1 MAIDTAAKRRSVSG
15 ILTGLAIVGVTM
27 DATPDVA
34 WRQSAGWGYQ
44 GIEVVSSTFAPTLIG
59 PADVYQ
65 IGLPAADVYGIPA
78 TLADVYGIPLP
89 AADVYGDN

>member
-44 GIEVVSSTFAPTLIG
+44 GIAAGAPVAAIAGVPTKRDGVFSYARKHDGLFAYSRKRPG
-59 PADVYQ
+59 V
-65 IGLPAADVYGIPA
+65 
-78 TLADVYGIPLP
+78 LA
-89 AADVYGDN
+89 